1 MDVKLILA
9 LAKSG
14 VSDAEIE
21 RLAGLMDGA
30 TAPQPAPTPA
40 PQPAS
45 VLAPAPAPQP
55 ASVPAPAPAPQ
66 PASVLAPAP
75 APQPASVLA
84 TTPAPQPA
92 SVLAPTPAPAPQ
104 TADPAGLETL
114 LHEVLDSVQGLRD
127 TVQASQVLTGYQ
139 GQPTQAD
146 QLRTATQNA
155 AGFFYPPADK

>member
-1 MDVKLILA
+1 MDIKLILA

-30 TAPQPAPTPA
+30 PA
-40 PQPAS
+40 PQPT
-45 VLAPAPAPQP
+45 PAPAPQP
-55 ASVPAPAPAPQ
+55 VPVPTPAPAPQPVPAPAPAPAP
-66 PASVLAPAP
+66 PA
-75 APQPASVLA
+75 
-84 TTPAPQPA
+84 
-92 SVLAPTPAPAPQ
+92 
-104 TADPAGLETL
+104 ADPAGLETL

-127 TVQASQVLTGYQ
+127 TVQASKVLTGYQ
-139 GQPTQAD
+139 GQPTQAY

>member
-30 TAPQPAPTPA
+30 PA
-40 PQPAS
+40 PQ
-45 VLAPAPAPQP
+45 
-55 ASVPAPAPAPQ
+55 PAPAPAPQ
-66 PASVLAPAP
+66 PVPVPAP
-75 APQPASVLA
+75 E
-84 TTPAPQPA
+84 PAPT
-92 SVLAPTPAPAPQ
+92 PTPAPAPQ
-104 TADPAGLETL
+104 ASDPAGLESL

>member
-30 TAPQPAPTPA
+30 PA
-40 PQPAS
+40 PQP
-45 VLAPAPAPQP
+45 APAPAPQP
-55 ASVPAPAPAPQ
+55 APVPAPEPAPQPVPVPAPAPAPQ
-66 PASVLAPAP
+66 PA
-75 APQPASVLA
+75 
-84 TTPAPQPA
+84 
-92 SVLAPTPAPAPQ
+92 
-104 TADPAGLETL
+104 DPAGLESL
-114 LHEVLDSVQGLRD
+114 LHEVLDTVQGLRD

-139 GQPTQAD
+139 GQPAQAD
-146 QLRTATQNA
+146 QLHTATQHA

>member
-14 VSDAEIE
+14 ISDAEIE

-30 TAPQPAPTPA
+30 PA
-40 PQPAS
+40 PQ
-45 VLAPAPAPQP
+45 
-55 ASVPAPAPAPQ
+55 PAPAPAPQ
-66 PASVLAPAP
+66 PAPVPAPAP
-75 APQPASVLA
+75 APQTVPVPA
-84 TTPAPQPA
+84 
-92 SVLAPTPAPAPQ
+92 PAPAPQ
-104 TADPAGLETL
+104 AADPAGLETL

-139 GQPTQAD
+139 GQPAAAD
-146 QLRTATQNA
+146 QLHTATQHA

>member
-1 MDVKLILA
+1 MDIKLILA

-21 RLAGLMDGA
+21 RLAGLMDGV
-30 TAPQPAPTPA
+30 PA
-40 PQPAS
+40 PQPAQAAGRDLPMTQP
-45 VLAPAPAPQP
+45 VPAAQPADPAVAPQ
-55 ASVPAPAPAPQ
+55 A
-66 PASVLAPAP
+66 
-75 APQPASVLA
+75 
-84 TTPAPQPA
+84 
-92 SVLAPTPAPAPQ
+92 
-104 TADPAGLETL
+104 ADPAGLETL

>member
-30 TAPQPAPTPA
+30 PAE
-40 PQPAS
+40 
-45 VLAPAPAPQP
+45 PAPAPQP
-55 ASVPAPAPAPQ
+55 VPAVPAPQ
-66 PASVLAPAP
+66 PADPAV
-75 APQPASVLA
+75 APQPVPA
-84 TTPAPQPA
+84 TAPQA
-92 SVLAPTPAPAPQ
+92 
-104 TADPAGLETL
+104 ADPAGLESL

>member
-30 TAPQPAPTPA
+30 PADPAVAPQPVPAVPA
-40 PQPAS
+40 PQPAD
-45 VLAPAPAPQP
+45 PAVAPQP
-55 ASVPAPAPAPQ
+55 VPATAPQ
-66 PASVLAPAP
+66 A
-75 APQPASVLA
+75 
-84 TTPAPQPA
+84 
-92 SVLAPTPAPAPQ
+92 
-104 TADPAGLETL
+104 ADPAGLESL

-139 GQPTQAD
+139 GQPAQAD

>member
-1 MDVKLILA
+1 MDIKLILA

-45 VLAPAPAPQP
+45 VLAP
-55 ASVPAPAPAPQ
+55 
-66 PASVLAPAP
+66 
-75 APQPASVLA
+75 
-84 TTPAPQPA
+84 TPAPP
-92 SVLAPTPAPAPQ
+92 PQ

>member
-30 TAPQPAPTPA
+30 PAD
-40 PQPAS
+40 
-45 VLAPAPAPQP
+45 PAPAPQP
-55 ASVPAPAPAPQ
+55 VPTVPAPQ
-66 PASVLAPAP
+66 PADPAV
-75 APQPASVLA
+75 APQPVPA
-84 TTPAPQPA
+84 TAPQP
-92 SVLAPTPAPAPQ
+92 
-104 TADPAGLETL
+104 ADPAGLESL

>member
-30 TAPQPAPTPA
+30 TAPQPAP
-40 PQPAS
+40 
-45 VLAPAPAPQP
+45 APAPQP
-55 ASVPAPAPAPQ
+55 ASVPAPEPAPQ
-66 PASVLAPAP
+66 TVLAPAP
-75 APQPASVLA
+75 AP
-84 TTPAPQPA
+84 APQP
-92 SVLAPTPAPAPQ
+92 
-104 TADPAGLETL
+104 ADPAGLETL

-139 GQPTQAD
+139 GQPAAAD
-146 QLRTATQNA
+146 QLHTATQNA

>member
-30 TAPQPAPTPA
+30 PAAEPAQAAGRDLPMTQPVPAAQPADPAVAPQPVPATAPQA
-40 PQPAS
+40 
-45 VLAPAPAPQP
+45 
-55 ASVPAPAPAPQ
+55 
-66 PASVLAPAP
+66 
-75 APQPASVLA
+75 
-84 TTPAPQPA
+84 
-92 SVLAPTPAPAPQ
+92 
-104 TADPAGLETL
+104 ADPAGLESL

-146 QLRTATQNA
+146 QLRTATQHA
-155 AGFFYPPADK
+155 AGFFYPSADK

>member
-30 TAPQPAPTPA
+30 PTEPAQAAGRDLPMTQPVPAAPPADPAVAPQP
-40 PQPAS
+40 
-45 VLAPAPAPQP
+45 VPAPAPQP
-55 ASVPAPAPAPQ
+55 
-66 PASVLAPAP
+66 
-75 APQPASVLA
+75 
-84 TTPAPQPA
+84 
-92 SVLAPTPAPAPQ
+92 
-104 TADPAGLETL
+104 ADPAGLETL

>member
-1 MDVKLILA
+1 MDLKLILA

-30 TAPQPAPTPA
+30 TAQ
-40 PQPAS
+40 Q
-45 VLAPAPAPQP
+45 
-55 ASVPAPAPAPQ
+55 PAPAPAPQ
-66 PASVLAPAP
+66 PAPVPAPEPAPQPVPAPAP
-75 APQPASVLA
+75 APQA
-84 TTPAPQPA
+84 
-92 SVLAPTPAPAPQ
+92 
-104 TADPAGLETL
+104 ADPAGLESL

>member
-1 MDVKLILA
+1 MDIKLILA

-30 TAPQPAPTPA
+30 PAEPAQAAGRDLPMTQPVPAAQPADPAVAPQPVPATAPQA
-40 PQPAS
+40 
-45 VLAPAPAPQP
+45 
-55 ASVPAPAPAPQ
+55 
-66 PASVLAPAP
+66 
-75 APQPASVLA
+75 
-84 TTPAPQPA
+84 
-92 SVLAPTPAPAPQ
+92 
-104 TADPAGLETL
+104 ADPAGLESL

-139 GQPTQAD
+139 GQPTAAD

-155 AGFFYPPADK
+155 AGFFYPPSEK

>member
-1 MDVKLILA
+1 MDIKLILA

-30 TAPQPAPTPA
+30 PAQAAGRDLPVTPA
-40 PQPAS
+40 PQPA
-45 VLAPAPAPQP
+45 PAPAPEP
-55 ASVPAPAPAPQ
+55 APQPAPAPAPQ
-66 PASVLAPAP
+66 A
-75 APQPASVLA
+75 
-84 TTPAPQPA
+84 
-92 SVLAPTPAPAPQ
+92 
-104 TADPAGLETL
+104 ADPAGLETL

-139 GQPTQAD
+139 GQPAAAD
-146 QLRTATQNA
+146 QLHTATQHA

>member
-30 TAPQPAPTPA
+30 PAAEPAQAAGRDLPMTQPVPAAQPADPTPA
-40 PQPAS
+40 LQP
-45 VLAPAPAPQP
+45 V
-55 ASVPAPAPAPQ
+55 
-66 PASVLAPAP
+66 
-75 APQPASVLA
+75 
-84 TTPAPQPA
+84 
-92 SVLAPTPAPAPQ
+92 PAPQ

-139 GQPTQAD
+139 GQPAAAD
-146 QLRTATQNA
+146 QLHTATQHA
-155 AGFFYPPADK
+155 AGFFYPPAEK

>member
-14 VSDAEIE
+14 ISDAEIE

-30 TAPQPAPTPA
+30 PAAEPAQAAGRDLPMTQPVPAAHPVDPAVAPQTVPPTAPQA
-40 PQPAS
+40 
-45 VLAPAPAPQP
+45 
-55 ASVPAPAPAPQ
+55 
-66 PASVLAPAP
+66 
-75 APQPASVLA
+75 
-84 TTPAPQPA
+84 
-92 SVLAPTPAPAPQ
+92 
-104 TADPAGLETL
+104 ADPAGLESL

-139 GQPTQAD
+139 GQPAAAD
-146 QLRTATQNA
+146 QLHTATQHA

>member
-30 TAPQPAPTPA
+30 PA
-40 PQPAS
+40 PQP
-45 VLAPAPAPQP
+45 APAPAPQP
-55 ASVPAPAPAPQ
+55 APVPTPTPAPQPVPVPAPAPAPQ
-66 PASVLAPAP
+66 PAPVPAPEP
-75 APQPASVLA
+75 APQP
-84 TTPAPQPA
+84 
-92 SVLAPTPAPAPQ
+92 
-104 TADPAGLETL
+104 ADPAGLESL

-146 QLRTATQNA
+146 QLHTATQHA

>member
-1 MDVKLILA
+1 MDIKLILA

-30 TAPQPAPTPA
+30 PAE
-40 PQPAS
+40 
-45 VLAPAPAPQP
+45 PAPAPQP
-55 ASVPAPAPAPQ
+55 VPAVPASQPADPAVAPQ
-66 PASVLAPAP
+66 PVPAT
-75 APQPASVLA
+75 APQA
-84 TTPAPQPA
+84 
-92 SVLAPTPAPAPQ
+92 
-104 TADPAGLETL
+104 ADPAGLESL

>member
-30 TAPQPAPTPA
+30 PDDPAVAPQPVQAVPA
-40 PQPAS
+40 AQPAD
-45 VLAPAPAPQP
+45 PAPAPQP
-55 ASVPAPAPAPQ
+55 VPAPAPAPR
-66 PASVLAPAP
+66 P
-75 APQPASVLA
+75 
-84 TTPAPQPA
+84 
-92 SVLAPTPAPAPQ
+92 
-104 TADPAGLETL
+104 ADPAGLETL

-146 QLRTATQNA
+146 QLRTATQHA

>member
-30 TAPQPAPTPA
+30 PADPAVAPQPVPAVPA
-40 PQPAS
+40 PQPAD
-45 VLAPAPAPQP
+45 PAVAPQP
-55 ASVPAPAPAPQ
+55 VPATAPQ
-66 PASVLAPAP
+66 A
-75 APQPASVLA
+75 
-84 TTPAPQPA
+84 
-92 SVLAPTPAPAPQ
+92 
-104 TADPAGLETL
+104 ADPAGLESL

-155 AGFFYPPADK
+155 AGLFYPPADK

>member
-1 MDVKLILA
+1 MDIKLILA

-30 TAPQPAPTPA
+30 QAEP
-40 PQPAS
+40 
-45 VLAPAPAPQP
+45 APAPAPQP
-55 ASVPAPAPAPQ
+55 APAPAPQPAPVPAPAPAPQ
-66 PASVLAPAP
+66 PTPAP
-75 APQPASVLA
+75 APQP
-84 TTPAPQPA
+84 
-92 SVLAPTPAPAPQ
+92 
-104 TADPAGLETL
+104 ADPAGLETL

-139 GQPTQAD
+139 GQPTAAD
-146 QLRTATQNA
+146 QLHTATQHA

>member
-30 TAPQPAPTPA
+30 PAEPAPTQAAGRDIPVTPA
-40 PQPAS
+40 PQPVPA
-45 VLAPAPAPQP
+45 APAPAPQP
-55 ASVPAPAPAPQ
+55 VPATAPQ
-66 PASVLAPAP
+66 PVPAT
-75 APQPASVLA
+75 APQA
-84 TTPAPQPA
+84 
-92 SVLAPTPAPAPQ
+92 
-104 TADPAGLETL
+104 ADPAGLESL

>member
-30 TAPQPAPTPA
+30 PA
-40 PQPAS
+40 PQ
-45 VLAPAPAPQP
+45 
-55 ASVPAPAPAPQ
+55 PAPAPAPQ
-66 PASVLAPAP
+66 PAPQPAPAP
-75 APQPASVLA
+75 APQPVPVQA
-84 TTPAPQPA
+84 
-92 SVLAPTPAPAPQ
+92 PAPAPQ

-139 GQPTQAD
+139 GQPAQAD

>member
-30 TAPQPAPTPA
+30 PAAEPAQAAGRDLPMTQPVPAVPA
-40 PQPAS
+40 PQP
-45 VLAPAPAPQP
+45 VPATAPQ
-55 ASVPAPAPAPQ
+55 A
-66 PASVLAPAP
+66 
-75 APQPASVLA
+75 
-84 TTPAPQPA
+84 
-92 SVLAPTPAPAPQ
+92 
-104 TADPAGLETL
+104 ADPAGLESL

>member
-30 TAPQPAPTPA
+30 PAD
-40 PQPAS
+40 
-45 VLAPAPAPQP
+45 PAPAPQP
-55 ASVPAPAPAPQ
+55 VQAVPAAQPADPAPAPQ
-66 PASVLAPAP
+66 PVPAAP
-75 APQPASVLA
+75 APQA
-84 TTPAPQPA
+84 
-92 SVLAPTPAPAPQ
+92 
-104 TADPAGLETL
+104 ADPAGLESL

>member
-30 TAPQPAPTPA
+30 PA
-40 PQPAS
+40 PQP
-45 VLAPAPAPQP
+45 APAPAPQP
-55 ASVPAPAPAPQ
+55 ASVPSPAPAPQ
-66 PASVLAPAP
+66 PAPVPAPEP
-75 APQPASVLA
+75 APQP
-84 TTPAPQPA
+84 
-92 SVLAPTPAPAPQ
+92 
-104 TADPAGLETL
+104 ADPAGLETL

-139 GQPTQAD
+139 GQPAAAD
-146 QLRTATQNA
+146 QLHTATQHA

>member
-30 TAPQPAPTPA
+30 PAAEPAQAAGRDLPMTQPADPAVAPQPVPATAPQA
-40 PQPAS
+40 
-45 VLAPAPAPQP
+45 
-55 ASVPAPAPAPQ
+55 
-66 PASVLAPAP
+66 
-75 APQPASVLA
+75 
-84 TTPAPQPA
+84 
-92 SVLAPTPAPAPQ
+92 
-104 TADPAGLETL
+104 ADPAGLESL

>member
-30 TAPQPAPTPA
+30 PAEPAQAAGRDLPMTQPVPAAQPADPAVAPQPVPATAPQA
-40 PQPAS
+40 
-45 VLAPAPAPQP
+45 
-55 ASVPAPAPAPQ
+55 
-66 PASVLAPAP
+66 
-75 APQPASVLA
+75 
-84 TTPAPQPA
+84 
-92 SVLAPTPAPAPQ
+92 
-104 TADPAGLETL
+104 ADPAGLESL

-146 QLRTATQNA
+146 QLRIATQNA

>member
-30 TAPQPAPTPA
+30 PA
-40 PQPAS
+40 PQPA
-45 VLAPAPAPQP
+45 
-55 ASVPAPAPAPQ
+55 PAPAPAPQ
-66 PASVLAPAP
+66 PAPEPAP
-75 APQPASVLA
+75 HPVP
-84 TTPAPQPA
+84 
-92 SVLAPTPAPAPQ
+92 APTPAPAPQ
-104 TADPAGLETL
+104 AADPAGLETL

-146 QLRTATQNA
+146 HLHTATQHA
-155 AGFFYPPADK
+155 AGFFYPPAVK

>member
-1 MDVKLILA
+1 MDIKLILA

-30 TAPQPAPTPA
+30 TAPQPAP
-40 PQPAS
+40 
-45 VLAPAPAPQP
+45 APAPQP
-55 ASVPAPAPAPQ
+55 VPAPAPAPQ
-66 PASVLAPAP
+66 PAPEP
-75 APQPASVLA
+75 APQPVPA
-84 TTPAPQPA
+84 TAPQA
-92 SVLAPTPAPAPQ
+92 
-104 TADPAGLETL
+104 ADPAGLESL

-139 GQPTQAD
+139 GQPAQAD
-146 QLRTATQNA
+146 QLHTATQHA

>member
-1 MDVKLILA
+1 MDIKLILA

-30 TAPQPAPTPA
+30 PAAEPAQAAGRDLPMTQPVDPAVAPQTVPPTAPQA
-40 PQPAS
+40 
-45 VLAPAPAPQP
+45 
-55 ASVPAPAPAPQ
+55 
-66 PASVLAPAP
+66 
-75 APQPASVLA
+75 
-84 TTPAPQPA
+84 
-92 SVLAPTPAPAPQ
+92 
-104 TADPAGLETL
+104 ADPAGLESL

-139 GQPTQAD
+139 GQPAQAD

>member
-21 RLAGLMDGA
+21 RLAGLMDS
-30 TAPQPAPTPA
+30 APAAEPAQAAGRDLPMTQPVPA
-40 PQPAS
+40 PQPAD
-45 VLAPAPAPQP
+45 PAPAPQP
-55 ASVPAPAPAPQ
+55 VPATAPQ
-66 PASVLAPAP
+66 A
-75 APQPASVLA
+75 
-84 TTPAPQPA
+84 
-92 SVLAPTPAPAPQ
+92 
-104 TADPAGLETL
+104 ADPAGLESL

-139 GQPTQAD
+139 GQPTQVD
-146 QLRTATQNA
+146 QLRTATQHA

>member
-30 TAPQPAPTPA
+30 PAAEPAQAAGRDLPMTQPVPAAQPADPAVAPQPVPATAPQA
-40 PQPAS
+40 
-45 VLAPAPAPQP
+45 
-55 ASVPAPAPAPQ
+55 
-66 PASVLAPAP
+66 
-75 APQPASVLA
+75 
-84 TTPAPQPA
+84 
-92 SVLAPTPAPAPQ
+92 
-104 TADPAGLETL
+104 ADPAGLESL

>member
-1 MDVKLILA
+1 MEIKLILA

-30 TAPQPAPTPA
+30 PDAKPAQAAGRDLPMTQPVPPPQHVPDTAPQPA
-40 PQPAS
+40 
-45 VLAPAPAPQP
+45 VPAPAPQH
-55 ASVPAPAPAPQ
+55 VPATAPQ
-66 PASVLAPAP
+66 A
-75 APQPASVLA
+75 
-84 TTPAPQPA
+84 
-92 SVLAPTPAPAPQ
+92 
-104 TADPAGLETL
+104 ADPAGLESL
-114 LHEVLDSVQGLRD
+114 LHEVMDSVRGLRD

>member
-30 TAPQPAPTPA
+30 PAAEPAQAAGRDLPMTQPVPAAQPADPAVAPQP
-40 PQPAS
+40 
-45 VLAPAPAPQP
+45 V
-55 ASVPAPAPAPQ
+55 
-66 PASVLAPAP
+66 
-75 APQPASVLA
+75 
-84 TTPAPQPA
+84 
-92 SVLAPTPAPAPQ
+92 PAPAPQ

-139 GQPTQAD
+139 GQPAAAD
-146 QLRTATQNA
+146 QLHTATQHA

>member
-1 MDVKLILA
+1 MDIKLILA

-30 TAPQPAPTPA
+30 PAQAAGRDLPVTPA
-40 PQPAS
+40 PQPA
-45 VLAPAPAPQP
+45 PA
-55 ASVPAPAPAPQ
+55 PAPAPAPQ
-66 PASVLAPAP
+66 PAPAP
-75 APQPASVLA
+75 A
-84 TTPAPQPA
+84 
-92 SVLAPTPAPAPQ
+92 PAPAPQ

>member
-1 MDVKLILA
+1 MDIKLILA

-30 TAPQPAPTPA
+30 PAPQPAPQPAPAPTPEPA
-40 PQPAS
+40 PQP
-45 VLAPAPAPQP
+45 VPAPAPQ
-55 ASVPAPAPAPQ
+55 A
-66 PASVLAPAP
+66 
-75 APQPASVLA
+75 
-84 TTPAPQPA
+84 
-92 SVLAPTPAPAPQ
+92 
-104 TADPAGLETL
+104 ADPAGLETL

-146 QLRTATQNA
+146 QLHTATQHA